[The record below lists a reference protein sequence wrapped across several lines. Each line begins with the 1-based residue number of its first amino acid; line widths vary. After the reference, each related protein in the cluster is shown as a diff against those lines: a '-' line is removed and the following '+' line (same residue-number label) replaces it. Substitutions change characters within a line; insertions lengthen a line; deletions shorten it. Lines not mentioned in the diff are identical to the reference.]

1 MILVEWSPYLD
12 ASFSILRFYIFVERN
27 ILIDVDM
34 LRDLDLPLSVK
45 VDVLNFLFA
54 LGLLEI

>member
-1 MILVEWSPYLD
+1 MLVEWLPYLD
-12 ASFSILRFYIFVERN
+12 ASLYIFRFYMFVERN

-45 VDVLNFLFA
+45 VDFLNFSFA
-54 LGLLEI
+54 LGLLEF

>member
-1 MILVEWSPYLD
+1 MLVEWLPYLE
-12 ASFSILRFYIFVERN
+12 ASLSTFRFYMFVERN

-45 VDVLNFLFA
+45 VDFLNFLLA

>member
-1 MILVEWSPYLD
+1 MLVEWLSYLD
-12 ASFSILRFYIFVERN
+12 ASPSIFRFYMFVERN

>member
-1 MILVEWSPYLD
+1 MLVEWLPYLE
-12 ASFSILRFYIFVERN
+12 ASLSIFRFSDMFVERN

-45 VDVLNFLFA
+45 VDFLNFSFA
-54 LGLLEI
+54 LGLLEF